1 MTFTDNKLSVSRKQK
16 EPLQLLS
23 ALNGAVPVTGK
34 ITDTEDKRQR
44 IFAGYNNHPE
54 NWNQKKQENKKLGE
68 IWKKAVPILRV
79 CTDGKVNKLM
89 EENKFYGDT
98 PHHQDQTAY
107 FGGSHTWRTDIC
119 LWRFLWSGFYCSCH
133 G

>member
-1 MTFTDNKLSVSRKQK
+1 MQDI
-16 EPLQLLS
+16 
-23 ALNGAVPVTGK
+23 
-34 ITDTEDKRQR
+34 ITILKTETKKS
-44 IFAGYNNHPE
+44 
-54 NWNQKKQENKKLGE
+54 KKQENKKLGE

-119 LWRFLWSGFYCSCH
+119 L
-133 G
+133 

>member
-54 NWNQKKQENKKLGE
+54 NWNQKKQKTRKQE
-68 IWKKAVPILRV
+68 IRG
-79 CTDGKVNKLM
+79 DM
-89 EENKFYGDT
+89 EESSTNIAHMHRWQSK
-98 PHHQDQTAY
+98 
-107 FGGSHTWRTDIC
+107 
-119 LWRFLWSGFYCSCH
+119 
-133 G
+133 

>member
-54 NWNQKKQENKKLGE
+54 KLKPKKAKNKKLGE
-68 IWKKAVPILRV
+68 IWKKSS
-79 CTDGKVNKLM
+79 TN
-89 EENKFYGDT
+89 
-98 PHHQDQTAY
+98 TA
-107 FGGSHTWRTDIC
+107 SMHRWQ
-119 LWRFLWSGFYCSCH
+119 SK
-133 G
+133 